1 MYALVDGNNFYV
13 SCERIFRPS
22 LNGIAAV
29 VLSNNDGCAIA
40 RSNEAKA
47 LGIKMGA
54 PWFQIR
60 HLVESDGLVALSANF
75 ALYGDI
81 SDRMMSLAAGLG
93 PTQEV
98 YSIDESFIG
107 LDGVRG
113 DLVARSHKVRSRI
126 LQWVGIPCGIGI
138 GATKT
143 LAKLANHIAKTAE
156 RKPGVYPDHLAQVC
170 NLAALAPAEL
180 QVVFEA
186 TDVGEVW
193 GIGRRIS
200 QQLREGGIQTVQ
212 DLVRMDPATVRRAWS
227 VVLERTVRELQGMP
241 CIGLDD
247 CPQPKKEI
255 AYTRSFG
262 RPVLDLAGLTEAVTE
277 FASRAAEKVRQQH
290 SLASE
295 VMVFVRTSPFRQ
307 DAQYSRSVVVP
318 MVRPVADT
326 GAIVQAAVLG
336 LRAIYRDG
344 FKYAKAG
351 VMLLELQPDSVRQGE
366 LDWGEVGDQGDGGN
380 GGDGGSLAQQEDK
393 TRLMS
398 ALDSINQRFGKGT
411 MKMASAGLDGD
422 RRVWSMKQERRT
434 PAYTTC
440 WADIPV
446 ARA

>member
-170 NLAALAPAEL
+170 NLATLATAEL
-180 QVVFEA
+180 QVVFAA

-200 QQLREGGIQTVQ
+200 QQLREGGI
-212 DLVRMDPATVRRAWS
+212 RRCKTWCAWT
-227 VVLERTVRELQGMP
+227 LP
-241 CIGLDD
+241 
-247 CPQPKKEI
+247 
-255 AYTRSFG
+255 
-262 RPVLDLAGLTEAVTE
+262 
-277 FASRAAEKVRQQH
+277 
-290 SLASE
+290 
-295 VMVFVRTSPFRQ
+295 
-307 DAQYSRSVVVP
+307 
-318 MVRPVADT
+318 
-326 GAIVQAAVLG
+326 
-336 LRAIYRDG
+336 
-344 FKYAKAG
+344 
-351 VMLLELQPDSVRQGE
+351 
-366 LDWGEVGDQGDGGN
+366 
-380 GGDGGSLAQQEDK
+380 
-393 TRLMS
+393 
-398 ALDSINQRFGKGT
+398 RFGGPGRWCWSARCANCKACP
-411 MKMASAGLDGD
+411 ASAWTIAPSP
-422 RRVWSMKQERRT
+422 RRRL
-434 PAYTTC
+434 PAPAPSVSRC
-440 WADIPV
+440 WTWLL
-446 ARA
+446 

>member
-138 GATKT
+138 GRTKT

-247 CPQPKKEI
+247 APQPKKEI
-255 AYTRSFG
+255 ACTRSFG
-262 RPVLDLAGLTEAVTE
+262 QPVLDLAGLTQAVTE
-277 FASRAAEKVRQQH
+277 FASRAAEKLRRQH

-295 VMVFVRTSPFRQ
+295 VMVFIRTSPFRQ

-318 MVRPVADT
+318 LLRPAADT

-351 VMLLELQPDSVRQGE
+351 VMLLELQPDTVRQGE
-366 LDWGEVGDQGDGGN
+366 LDWGEVGD
-380 GGDGGSLAQQEDK
+380 GGDQDGSGGGSLAQQEDK

-411 MKMASAGLDGD
+411 MKMASAGLEGS
-422 RRVWSMKQERRT
+422 RRLWSMKQERRT